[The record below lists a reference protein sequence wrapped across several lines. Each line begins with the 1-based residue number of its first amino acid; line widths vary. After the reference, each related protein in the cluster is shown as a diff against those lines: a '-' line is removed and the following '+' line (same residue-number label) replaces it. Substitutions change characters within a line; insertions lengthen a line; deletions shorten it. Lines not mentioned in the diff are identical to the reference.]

1 MIASSASPELRTVS
15 AKSRCSAS
23 SGVSS
28 SRSVMPST
36 PFIGVRISWLTLAT
50 NSDFSR
56 AASSASSRA
65 ITSSCSARRRSM
77 NWPR

>member
-1 MIASSASPELRTVS
+1 MIDSSAPPELLTVS
-15 AKSRCSAS
+15 AKLRCSSS

-50 NSDFSR
+50 NSDFRR

-65 ITSSCSARRRSM
+65 RTSSSSARRRWM
-77 NWPR
+77 NWAR